1 MDRMIHKAMPIF
13 IVEMPE
19 RRLSDHGNQRLTRPK
34 TATARDRGSVTVC
47 FRPRSRH
54 FSCYEAVIQRLS
66 KAATMRSRL
75 ERIV

>member
-19 RRLSDHGNQRLTRPK
+19 GGFRTMGNQRLTRPK

-47 FRPRSRH
+47 FRP
-54 FSCYEAVIQRLS
+54 EAVI
-66 KAATMRSRL
+66 APATKRSFNA
-75 ERIV
+75 